1 MYLRASPAL
10 CARAM
15 LDINASEILMRV
27 PSDRRY
33 LSRGTAPVIVP
44 LLMNPGSG
52 LDASAF
58 LAYLYTLVVYDAH
71 SASGLCSYKAH
82 VYLRGCERVSFLGT
96 HDSAPGD
103 IKSETVVAR
112 TPFGV

>member
-1 MYLRASPAL
+1 MYLRY
-10 CARAM
+10 ARAM

-44 LLMNPGSG
+44 LLMNPESG

-82 VYLRGCERVSFLGT
+82 VYLE
-96 HDSAPGD
+96 D
-103 IKSETVVAR
+103 AR
-112 TPFGV
+112 E